1 MQFGWLLVTAE
12 FHDVYVADA
21 AAGTD
26 AGQRGGFYDDRRE
39 IERERAVSY
48 THLTL
53 PTILRV

>member
-39 IERERAVSY
+39 IERERERGDYLVDVAGA
-48 THLTL
+48 
-53 PTILRV
+53 

>member
-39 IERERAVSY
+39 IERERERRLSC
-48 THLTL
+48 
-53 PTILRV
+53 